1 MKIEELRSI
10 EKVGKNMIKYSCSCG
25 NDLTEIL
32 LNDISGDISINIQ
45 NDIDKSKEIN
55 LIYHEPSYK
64 QIKDSVVKEVKD
76 DFELS
81 RKRLEILETQ
91 LTTRISQLEGI
102 KYNTI
107 LKQTEQLSREL
118 DDKNYILCKFMDSNT
133 FKDLANSFLQNNI
146 VSESSKQP
154 SNVSKNIDDSFLNS
168 PPQ

>member
-10 EKVGKNMIKYSCSCG
+10 EKVGKNMIKYSRSCG

-133 FKDLANSFLQNNI
+133 FKYLANSFLQNDI

-154 SNVSKNIDDSFLNS
+154 SNVPKNIDGSFLNS